1 VLDKGDS
8 WWKMLL
14 IALALVLL
22 GVFLMSESSAM
33 LFEMNPYSL
42 VVMAF
47 GALFI
52 FAGIVLAVVA
62 LTATAA
68 V

>member
-1 VLDKGDS
+1 MSKRDS

-14 IALALVLL
+14 VALALILL
-22 GVFLMSESSAM
+22 GIFLMSESSAM

-42 VVMAF
+42 IVMTF

-52 FAGIVLAVVA
+52 FAGIVLIIIA
-62 LTATAA
+62 LTATATI
-68 V
+68 